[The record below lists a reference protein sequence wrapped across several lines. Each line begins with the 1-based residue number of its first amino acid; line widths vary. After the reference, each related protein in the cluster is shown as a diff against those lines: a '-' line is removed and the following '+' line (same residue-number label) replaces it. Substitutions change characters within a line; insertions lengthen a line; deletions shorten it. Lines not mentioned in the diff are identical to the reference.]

1 MRLDRLL
8 GSLGIASRSGAR
20 DMIRQGR
27 VQVDGVIVRD
37 NAANV
42 EEGCDLIVD
51 GVQVD
56 TRLERHVMMNKPVG
70 VLTAARDTRAA
81 TVLDLLPPVY
91 RACGC
96 MPVGRL
102 DKDTEGLL
110 LFTTDGQMAHRLL
123 APSSQVEKEY
133 VAQVTGQLTPQ
144 DVQAFAEGIELKDF
158 TAQPAR
164 LTILSAQ
171 AEQSIARVVV
181 TEGKFHQV
189 KRMFAAIGHPV
200 LSLTRLSVGG
210 VLLDPSLPEGGFRP
224 LEESE
229 IAALYAVAQLERK

>member
-42 EEGCDLIVD
+42 EESCDLIVD

-133 VAQVTGQLTPQ
+133 VAQVTGLLTPQ

-158 TAQPAR
+158 TALPAR

-189 KRMFAAIGHPV
+189 RRMFAARDHEVTALQRVRFGPLLLDAGLAPGQHRE
-200 LSLTRLSVGG
+200 LSTEEVQLLLESVG
-210 VLLDPSLPEGGFRP
+210 
-224 LEESE
+224 
-229 IAALYAVAQLERK
+229 RK

>member
-20 DMIRQGR
+20 DIIRQGR

-42 EEGCDLIVD
+42 EESCDLIVD

-133 VAQVTGQLTPQ
+133 VAQVTGQLTSQ
-144 DVQAFAEGIELKDF
+144 DVQAFAQGIELKDF
-158 TAQPAR
+158 TALPAR

-189 KRMFAAIGHPV
+189 RRMFAARDHEVTALQRVRFGPLLLDAGLAPGQHRE
-200 LSLTRLSVGG
+200 LSTEEVQLLLESVG
-210 VLLDPSLPEGGFRP
+210 
-224 LEESE
+224 
-229 IAALYAVAQLERK
+229 RK

>member
-133 VAQVTGQLTPQ
+133 VAQVTGLLTPQ

-158 TAQPAR
+158 TALPAR

-189 KRMFAAIGHPV
+189 RRMFAARNHEVTALQRVRFGPLLLDAGLAPGQYRE
-200 LSLTRLSVGG
+200 LSTEEVQLLLESVG
-210 VLLDPSLPEGGFRP
+210 
-224 LEESE
+224 
-229 IAALYAVAQLERK
+229 RK

>member
-20 DMIRQGR
+20 DMISQGR

-158 TAQPAR
+158 TALPAR

-189 KRMFAAIGHPV
+189 RRMFAARNHEVTALQRVRFGPLLLDAGLAPGQYRE
-200 LSLTRLSVGG
+200 LSTEEVQLLLESVG
-210 VLLDPSLPEGGFRP
+210 
-224 LEESE
+224 
-229 IAALYAVAQLERK
+229 RK

>member
-8 GSLGIASRSGAR
+8 GLLGIASRSGAR

-144 DVQAFAEGIELKDF
+144 DVQAFAQGIELKDF
-158 TAQPAR
+158 TALPAR

-189 KRMFAAIGHPV
+189 RRMFAARDHEVTALQRVRFGPLLLDAGLAPGQHRE
-200 LSLTRLSVGG
+200 LSTEEVQLLLESVG
-210 VLLDPSLPEGGFRP
+210 
-224 LEESE
+224 
-229 IAALYAVAQLERK
+229 RK

>member
-158 TAQPAR
+158 TALPAR

-189 KRMFAAIGHPV
+189 RRMFAARNHEVTALQRVRFGPLLLDAGLAPGQYRE
-200 LSLTRLSVGG
+200 LSTEEVQLLLESVG
-210 VLLDPSLPEGGFRP
+210 
-224 LEESE
+224 
-229 IAALYAVAQLERK
+229 RK

>member
-20 DMIRQGR
+20 DIIRQGR

-158 TAQPAR
+158 TALPAR

-189 KRMFAAIGHPV
+189 RRMFAARNHEVTALQRVRFGPLLLDAGLAPGQYRE
-200 LSLTRLSVGG
+200 LSTEEVQLLLESVG
-210 VLLDPSLPEGGFRP
+210 
-224 LEESE
+224 
-229 IAALYAVAQLERK
+229 RK

>member
-133 VAQVTGQLTPQ
+133 VAQVTGLLTPQ

-158 TAQPAR
+158 TALPAR

-189 KRMFAAIGHPV
+189 RRMFAARDHEVTALQRVRFGPLLLDAGLAPGQYRE
-200 LSLTRLSVGG
+200 LSTEEVQLLLESVG
-210 VLLDPSLPEGGFRP
+210 
-224 LEESE
+224 
-229 IAALYAVAQLERK
+229 RK

>member
-56 TRLERHVMMNKPVG
+56 TRLKRHVMMNKPVG

-133 VAQVTGQLTPQ
+133 VAQVTGLLTPQ

-158 TAQPAR
+158 TALPAR

-189 KRMFAAIGHPV
+189 RRMFAARNHEVTALQRVRFGPLLLDAGLAPGQYRE
-200 LSLTRLSVGG
+200 LSTEEVQLLLESVG
-210 VLLDPSLPEGGFRP
+210 
-224 LEESE
+224 
-229 IAALYAVAQLERK
+229 RK

>member
-70 VLTAARDTRAA
+70 VLTAARDARVA
-81 TVLDLLPPVY
+81 TVLDLLPPIY

-158 TAQPAR
+158 TALPAR
-164 LTILSAQ
+164 LTILFAQ

-189 KRMFAAIGHPV
+189 RRMFAARNHEVTALQRVRFGPLLLDAGLAPGQHRE
-200 LSLTRLSVGG
+200 LSADEVQLLLESVG
-210 VLLDPSLPEGGFRP
+210 
-224 LEESE
+224 
-229 IAALYAVAQLERK
+229 RK